1 MTLPLEHITILDLSR
16 MLPGP
21 YCTMILSDL
30 GANVIRVENPGDPMS
45 NLPPF
50 FQKDG
55 YSESAFNAVLMRN
68 KKSIT
73 INLKSEEGKNIFYEL
88 VKKADV
94 VMDTFRPK
102 VMERLK
108 IDYKTLSSINPSIIC
123 CSMTGYGQDGPYEQI
138 AGHDINYIA
147 VAGVLDATRE
157 RYELGKD
164 DQERR
169 PIAPGVSVGDIGGA
183 LVSVIGILGA
193 LFEREHNP
201 EKKGQLVD
209 ISMTDSVFFFNPL
222 VAASKF
228 VRDLREKSEKSEKE
242 DQRPRTGGGS
252 PYYYA
257 YKTKDN
263 RYIAIGA
270 MEPKFW
276 QGLCDGLNRN
286 DLKSK
291 MWVQGEEKEKVFKE
305 LENEFLKKT
314 SEEWLEVFKNFDTCI
329 SPVKNY
335 FEACEDPQIQARNMI
350 VKMEHPIFGEI
361 QNLASPI
368 KMSRTPPKIRSLAP
382 KTGQNTEEILKSL
395 NYSENDIKNL
405 KENKVV

>member
-1 MTLPLEHITILDLSR
+1 MTLPLEDITILDLSR

-30 GANVIRVENPGDPMS
+30 GANVIRVENPNDMMS

-50 FQKDG
+50 FQKDN
-55 YSESAFNAVLMRN
+55 YRESAFNAVLMRN

-73 INLKSEEGKNIFYEL
+73 LNLKSEEARKIFYEL

-108 IDYKTLSSINPSIIC
+108 IDYKTLSAINPSIIC

-164 DQERR
+164 DKERR
-169 PIAPGVSVGDIGGA
+169 PIPPGVSVGDIGGA

-193 LFEREHNP
+193 LFERENNP
-201 EKKGQLVD
+201 EKKGQYVD

-222 VAASKF
+222 AAAAKF
-228 VRDLREKSEKSEKE
+228 VRDLREKPEQPEKRVK
-242 DQRPRTGGGS
+242 TGGGS
-252 PYYYA
+252 PYYCA
-257 YKTKDN
+257 YKTKDD
-263 RYIAIGA
+263 RYIAVGA

-314 SEEWLEVFKNFDTCI
+314 QGEWLEVFKNFDTCI

-335 FEACEDPQIQARNMI
+335 FEACDDPQIKARNMI
-350 VKMEHPIFGEI
+350 VKMKHPVFGEI

-368 KMSRTPPKIRSLAP
+368 KMSRTPPTIRSLAP
-382 KTGQNTEEILKSL
+382 KTGQQTEEILKSL
-395 NYSENDIKNL
+395 NYSVEEIQNL
-405 KENKVV
+405 KEEKVI

>member
-1 MTLPLEHITILDLSR
+1 MTLPLKNITILDLSR

-73 INLKSEEGKNIFYEL
+73 INLKSEEGKKIFYEL
-88 VKKADV
+88 VKTADV

-102 VMERLK
+102 VMERLE
-108 IDYKTLSSINPSIIC
+108 IDYKTLSSINPSIVC

-164 DQERR
+164 DIERR
-169 PIAPGVSVGDIGGA
+169 PIPPGVSVGDIGGA

-201 EKKGQLVD
+201 EKKGQYID

-222 VAASKF
+222 AAAAKF
-228 VRDLREKSEKSEKE
+228 VRDLRKE
-242 DQRPRTGGGS
+242 PQESVKRAKTGGGS
-252 PYYYA
+252 PYYYT
-257 YKTKDN
+257 YKTKDD
-263 RYIAIGA
+263 RYIAVGA

-276 QGLCDGLNRN
+276 QGLCDGLNRP
-286 DLKSK
+286 DLKSM
-291 MWVQGEEKEKVFKE
+291 MWVQGEDKEKVFKE
-305 LENEFLKKT
+305 LETEFLKKT
-314 SEEWLEVFKNFDTCI
+314 SEQWLEVFENYDTCL

-335 FEACEDPQIQARNMI
+335 FEACEDPQIKARNMI
-350 VKMEHPIFGEI
+350 VTMEHPVFGEI

-368 KMSRTPPKIRSLAP
+368 KMSRTPPTIRSLAP
-382 KTGQNTEEILKSL
+382 KAGQHTEEILKSL
-395 NYSENDIKNL
+395 NYSDDQIQNL
-405 KENKVV
+405 KKNKII

>member
-1 MTLPLEHITILDLSR
+1 MTLPLENITILDLSR

-50 FQKDG
+50 FQKGG

-73 INLKSEEGKNIFYEL
+73 INLKSEAGKKIFYEL
-88 VKKADV
+88 VKRADV

-102 VMERLK
+102 VMERLE

-164 DQERR
+164 DIERR
-169 PIAPGVSVGDIGGA
+169 PIPPGVSVGDIGGA

-193 LFEREHNP
+193 LFERDHNP
-201 EKKGQLVD
+201 EKKGQYID

-222 VAASKF
+222 AAAAKF
-228 VRDLREKSEKSEKE
+228 VRDLREESEESVKRAK
-242 DQRPRTGGGS
+242 TGGGS

-257 YKTKDN
+257 YKTKDE
-263 RYIAIGA
+263 RYIAVGA

-276 QGLCDGLNRN
+276 QGLCDGLNRP

-305 LENEFLKKT
+305 LETEFSKKT
-314 SEEWLEVFKNFDTCI
+314 SEEWFEVFKNYDTCI
-329 SPVKNY
+329 SLVQNY
-335 FEACEDPQIQARNMI
+335 FEACEDPQIKARNMI
-350 VKMEHPIFGEI
+350 VTMEHPIFGEI

-368 KMSRTPPKIRSLAP
+368 KMSRTPPTIRSLAP
-382 KTGQNTEEILKSL
+382 KTGQHTEEILKSL
-395 NYSENDIKNL
+395 NYSEDQIQNL
-405 KENKVV
+405 KKNKII

>member
-1 MTLPLEHITILDLSR
+1 MTLPLENITILDLSR

-73 INLKSEEGKNIFYEL
+73 INLKSEEGKKIFYEL
-88 VKKADV
+88 VKIADV

-108 IDYKTLSSINPSIIC
+108 IDYKTLSSVNPSIIC

-157 RYELGKD
+157 RYVLGED
-164 DQERR
+164 DKERR
-169 PIAPGVSVGDIGGA
+169 PIPPGVSVGDIGGA

-193 LFEREHNP
+193 LFEREHNS
-201 EKKGQLVD
+201 EKKGQFVD

-222 VAASKF
+222 IAASKF
-228 VRDLREKSEKSEKE
+228 VRDLGEKSEKAEKK
-242 DQRPRTGGGS
+242 DQKPRTGGGS

-263 RYIAIGA
+263 RYIAVGA

-276 QGLCDGLNRN
+276 QGLCDGLNRK

-305 LENEFLKKT
+305 LEKEFLNKT
-314 SEEWLEVFKNFDTCI
+314 SEEWFEVFKNFDTCI

-361 QNLASPI
+361 QNLSSPI

-382 KTGQNTEEILKSL
+382 KTSQHTEEILKSL
-395 NYSENDIKNL
+395 NYSDEEIKNL
-405 KENKVV
+405 KEKKVV

>member
-1 MTLPLEHITILDLSR
+1 MALPLENITILDLSR

-30 GANVIRVENPGDPMS
+30 GANVIRVENPNDMMS

-50 FQKDG
+50 FQKG
-55 YSESAFNAVLMRN
+55 NYRESAFNAVLMRN

-73 INLKSEEGKNIFYEL
+73 LNLKSEEARKIFYEL

-108 IDYKTLSSINPSIIC
+108 IDYKTLSAINPSIIC

-157 RYELGKD
+157 RYELGQD
-164 DQERR
+164 DKERR
-169 PIAPGVSVGDIGGA
+169 PIPPGVSVGDIGGA
-183 LVSVIGILGA
+183 LISAIGILGA
-193 LFEREHNP
+193 LFERESNP
-201 EKKGQLVD
+201 GKKGQYVD

-222 VAASKF
+222 AAAAKF
-228 VRDLREKSEKSEKE
+228 VRDLSEKPEDPEK
-242 DQRPRTGGGS
+242 RAKTGGGS
-252 PYYYA
+252 PYYFA
-257 YKTKDN
+257 YKTKDDK
-263 RYIAIGA
+263 YLAIGA

-291 MWVQGEEKEKVFKE
+291 MWVQGEEKEKVSDLYLHLSTCLVNEGAFFGRPYGQWSE
-305 LENEFLKKT
+305 LVYNRNTALTTTLKHLKT
-314 SEEWLEVFKNFDTCI
+314 IL
-329 SPVKNY
+329 
-335 FEACEDPQIQARNMI
+335 DPNQIMNPG
-350 VKMEHPIFGEI
+350 KLCF
-361 QNLASPI
+361 
-368 KMSRTPPKIRSLAP
+368 
-382 KTGQNTEEILKSL
+382 
-395 NYSENDIKNL
+395 
-405 KENKVV
+405 

>member
-1 MTLPLEHITILDLSR
+1 MTLPLENITILDLSR

-30 GANVIRVENPGDPMS
+30 GANVIRVENPNDMMS

-50 FQKDG
+50 FQKDN
-55 YSESAFNAVLMRN
+55 YRESAFNAVLMRN

-73 INLKSEEGKNIFYEL
+73 LNLKSEEARKIFYEL

-108 IDYKTLSSINPSIIC
+108 IDYKTLSAINPSIIC

-164 DQERR
+164 DKERR
-169 PIAPGVSVGDIGGA
+169 PIPPGVSVGDIGGA
-183 LVSVIGILGA
+183 LVSVIGILSA
-193 LFEREHNP
+193 LFERENNP
-201 EKKGQLVD
+201 EKKGQYVD

-222 VAASKF
+222 AAAAKF
-228 VRDLREKSEKSEKE
+228 VRDLREKPEQPEKRAK
-242 DQRPRTGGGS
+242 TGGGS
-252 PYYYA
+252 PYYCA
-257 YKTKDN
+257 YKTKDD
-263 RYIAIGA
+263 RYIAVGA

-314 SEEWLEVFKNFDTCI
+314 QGEWLEVFKNFDTCI

-335 FEACEDPQIQARNMI
+335 FEACDDPQIKARNMI
-350 VKMEHPIFGEI
+350 VKMKHPVFGEI

-368 KMSRTPPKIRSLAP
+368 KMSRTPPQIRSLAP
-382 KTGQNTEEILKSL
+382 KTGQQTEEILESL
-395 NYSENDIKNL
+395 NYSEEDIENFK
-405 KENKVV
+405 KNKVI

>member
-1 MTLPLEHITILDLSR
+1 MTLPLENITILDLSR

-30 GANVIRVENPGDPMS
+30 GANVIRIENPNDMMS

-50 FQKDG
+50 FQKDN
-55 YSESAFNAVLMRN
+55 YRESAFNAVLMRN

-73 INLKSEEGKNIFYEL
+73 LNLKSEEARKIFYEM

-108 IDYKTLSSINPSIIC
+108 VDYKTLSDINPSIIC

-164 DQERR
+164 DKERR
-169 PIAPGVSVGDIGGA
+169 PIPPGVSIGDIGGA

-193 LFEREHNP
+193 LFERENNP
-201 EKKGQLVD
+201 EKKGQYVD
-209 ISMTDSVFFFNPL
+209 ISMTDSVFFFNPIA
-222 VAASKF
+222 AASKF
-228 VRDLREKSEKSEKE
+228 VRDLKEKSEEPEKRAKS
-242 DQRPRTGGGS
+242 GGGS
-252 PYYYA
+252 PYYAA
-257 YKTKDN
+257 YKTKDD
-263 RYIAIGA
+263 RYIAVGA

-291 MWVQGEEKEKVFKE
+291 MWVQGEEKEKVFEE

-314 SEEWLEVFKNFDTCI
+314 QTEWLEVFKNYDTCI

-335 FEACEDPQIQARNMI
+335 FEACDDPQIKARNMI
-350 VKMEHPIFGEI
+350 VKMKHPVFGEI

-382 KTGQNTEEILKSL
+382 KTGQQTEEILKSL
-395 NYSENDIKNL
+395 NYSEEEIENFK
-405 KENKVV
+405 KNKVI